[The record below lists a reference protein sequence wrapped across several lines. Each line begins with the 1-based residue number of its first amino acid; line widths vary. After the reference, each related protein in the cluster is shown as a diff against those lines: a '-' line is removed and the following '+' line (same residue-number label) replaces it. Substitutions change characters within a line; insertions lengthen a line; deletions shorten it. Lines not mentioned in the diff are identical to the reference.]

1 MAACGLQLDV
11 GVVGVDLKVVVQG
24 RELVS
29 LQLLDATLALALAP
43 DPPPP
48 LESNTVSLG
57 LRIVDISIRDLQVR
71 APHPTASNSQARGS
85 LTAVIEWVL
94 GGNGVDGSGG

>member
-1 MAACGLQLDV
+1 M
-11 GVVGVDLKVVVQG
+11 VGVDLKVVVQG

-48 LESNTVSLG
+48 QESNSVSLG

-71 APHPTASNSQARGS
+71 APHTTASNSQNPEHAS
-85 LTAVIEWVL
+85 QLLSE
-94 GGNGVDGSGG
+94 